1 MKFQKKNKN
10 HYLLNGIKMSFS
22 FYKNFNNFKNFDD
35 KSVCIICDGSI
46 ITKTGK
52 DVIKTGEI
60 VKSFTLK
67 KLSKIYKINRK
78 ILVLKAK
85 KV

>member
-1 MKFQKKNKN
+1 V
-10 HYLLNGIKMSFS
+10 S
-22 FYKNFNNFKNFDD
+22 
-35 KSVCIICDGSI
+35 IICDGSI
-46 ITKTGK
+46 VTNDGK

-67 KLSKIYKINRK
+67 KLSKIYKINKK
-78 ILVLKAK
+78 ILILKAN